1 MQEIKKTC
9 LFDEHVKL
17 NARMEEFAGFDMPIV
32 YSSIKAEH
40 NAVRND
46 VGMFDVGHMG
56 EFIVKG
62 AEATEFVEKVFTN
75 TITNKED
82 GSVTYGMM
90 CYENGTIVDD
100 LLVYKFNE
108 FEFIFVVN
116 ASNVAKD
123 YAWVVEQTDNFDVTV
138 KNVSDDYQEIAIQ
151 GPNAEAKMLEALKLD
166 LSGLG
171 FFNFGNFEFQNNTM
185 IISRTGYTGEDGFE
199 IYADEAT
206 ILKLWQILI
215 QYNVTPCG
223 LGSRDTL
230 RFEAALPLY
239 GHEISDEINPL
250 EAGLKI
256 FTKVDSDIDFIG
268 KKAMMEKP
276 LTRRVVGIELTQKS
290 IPRQGY
296 PVCIGEEEIGYI
308 TTGYLSISLDKPIA
322 MAMINRPYT
331 KTDTNI
337 EVKIRNKKFAGFVRD
352 KKFLKKNYKT
362 KGA

>member
-138 KNVSDDYQEIAIQ
+138 KNVSDDYQEIAVQ
-151 GPNAEAKMLEALKLD
+151 GQTRKLRS
-166 LSGLG
+166 L
-171 FFNFGNFEFQNNTM
+171 
-185 IISRTGYTGEDGFE
+185 
-199 IYADEAT
+199 IY
-206 ILKLWQILI
+206 
-215 QYNVTPCG
+215 
-223 LGSRDTL
+223 
-230 RFEAALPLY
+230 
-239 GHEISDEINPL
+239 
-250 EAGLKI
+250 
-256 FTKVDSDIDFIG
+256 
-268 KKAMMEKP
+268 
-276 LTRRVVGIELTQKS
+276 
-290 IPRQGY
+290 QG
-296 PVCIGEEEIGYI
+296 
-308 TTGYLSISLDKPIA
+308 
-322 MAMINRPYT
+322 
-331 KTDTNI
+331 
-337 EVKIRNKKFAGFVRD
+337 
-352 KKFLKKNYKT
+352 
-362 KGA
+362 